1 MMGDPAWFR
10 ARARASRYARY
21 LALKTALS
29 IARKLIAV
37 SMSLRELSLVQGEA
51 REAEGRAGGIRD
63 AKEHR
68 RDRVDG
74 AG

>member
-29 IARKLIAV
+29 VRTQIDRRLDVTPGII
-37 SMSLRELSLVQGEA
+37 SCPRRGQGSGG
-51 REAEGRAGGIRD
+51 EGGRDPRCGG
-63 AKEHR
+63 A
-68 RDRVDG
+68 
-74 AG
+74 